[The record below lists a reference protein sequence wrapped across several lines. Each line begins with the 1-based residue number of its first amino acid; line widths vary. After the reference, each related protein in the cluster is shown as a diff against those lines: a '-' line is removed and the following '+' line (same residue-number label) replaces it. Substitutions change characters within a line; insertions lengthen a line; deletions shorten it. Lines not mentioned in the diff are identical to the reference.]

1 VTIKDEIE
9 NEPAPELPVAE
20 LSLIDWAAQ
29 TDALAIHVQATWTL
43 ADIVRGQGKVRFP
56 VVKRELAYVLYSDP
70 FHRRIGPKWCTKG
83 WRYED
88 RYEQI
93 VDPSLVAA
101 LDNLVS
107 QVPEL
112 AEVARLLGEKRKP

>member
-1 VTIKDEIE
+1 MSEL
-9 NEPAPELPVAE
+9 APELPIAE
-20 LSLIDWAAQ
+20 LSLIDWASQ

-43 ADIVRGQGKVRFP
+43 ADMVRGVGRVRFP
-56 VVKRELAYVLYSDP
+56 VVRRDRAYILHRDTAWFRTKPERLMWTEDNWRGQPEQVTDP
-70 FHRRIGPKWCTKG
+70 A
-83 WRYED
+83 
-88 RYEQI
+88 
-93 VDPSLVAA
+93 LVAA